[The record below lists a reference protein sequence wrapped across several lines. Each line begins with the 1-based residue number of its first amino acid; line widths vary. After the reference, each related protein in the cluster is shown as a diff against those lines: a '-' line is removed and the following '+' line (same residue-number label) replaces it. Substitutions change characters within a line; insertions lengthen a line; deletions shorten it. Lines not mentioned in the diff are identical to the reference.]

1 LKIAQKT
8 KWMQTVKV
16 RTTQNVFI
24 EFPLASIG
32 DRILAHLA
40 DRLILIIYSVAV
52 AALLMQLEIEVW
64 YVWVIFLGTPW
75 LFFTVLFEIFMDG
88 QTPGKQL
95 LKIKVVRL
103 NGTPATV
110 GDYLM
115 RWVFSFVDIYI
126 LSGII
131 AVVIIAMGGKGQ
143 RLGDIVAGTTVVK
156 LVAQS
161 EVSSREIFVT
171 PGADH
176 TLTFAQVSGLRDKD
190 IELVQQ
196 ALIAYRDQGN
206 QEPVILIAEK
216 IKSMV
221 GIHTDMPPVKFL
233 YTVVKDYQPAP
244 GD

>member
-1 LKIAQKT
+1 
-8 KWMQTVKV
+8 MD
-16 RTTQNVFI
+16 I
-24 EFPLASIG
+24 EL
-32 DRILAHLA
+32 
-40 DRLILIIYSVAV
+40 
-52 AALLMQLEIEVW
+52 W
-64 YVWVIFLGTPW
+64 YVWVLLLGVPW
-75 LFFTVLFEIFMDG
+75 LLYTVLFEIMMDG

-115 RWVFSFVDIYI
+115 RWIFSLVDIYI

-156 LVAQS
+156 LVAQA

-171 PGADH
+171 ADADH

-196 ALIAYRDQGN
+196 ALITFRDHGN
-206 QEPVILIAEK
+206 QAPVNLVAEK
-216 IKSMV
+216 IKLMV
-221 GIHTDMPPVKFL
+221 GIQTDMPPVKFL
-233 YTVVKDYQPAP
+233 YTVIKDYNQLTA
-244 GD
+244 GSSYG